1 MTENKKTDAK
11 DTVKFVN
18 PVSLGVLYFSFSLS
32 LWSSEQISNW
42 FIFGI
47 AILFSLISI
56 AFFVAVFSQYVL
68 SKLSKWVLTLVSL
81 TFSAFIYGFTTG
93 WLQAFS
99 QVSGIV
105 LQVIAYFGFAWIIV
119 ILLILVRDTAKQP
132 NNKKNRLS
140 PFTQLIRPYVPYV
153 IIAAFFIIA
162 VIKFLN
168 HDFWSGV
175 YLIVIAGLALSVARG
190 WIKIHGEIFE

>member
-11 DTVKFVN
+11 DAVKFVN
-18 PVSLGVLYFSFSLS
+18 PVFLGVLYFSFSLS

-42 FIFGI
+42 SIFGI

-81 TFSAFIYGFTTG
+81 TFLAFIYGFTTG
-93 WLQAFS
+93 WLQALS
-99 QVSGIV
+99 QVSGTV

-119 ILLILVRDTAKQP
+119 ILLILVRDSAKQP

-140 PFTQLIRPYVPYV
+140 PFIQLIRPYVPYV
-153 IIAAFFIIA
+153 IVAAFFIIA